1 MRQAGTTII
10 IILIINE
17 CWSLPKDATVE
28 RKEEREI
35 VFKAEHLKYTQ
46 KKKNKV
52 GRALSPFLV
61 VICFQDMD
69 ALQHTPHCEAFLSL
83 HTLQAEGLADLFL
96 LQQQVKSALM

>member
-1 MRQAGTTII
+1 M
-10 IILIINE
+10 
-17 CWSLPKDATVE
+17 E

-46 KKKNKV
+46 KKKFKKNHNV
-52 GRALSPFLV
+52 ALSLFLV
-61 VICFQDMD
+61 VICFQDID

-96 LQQQVKSALM
+96 LQQQVKSALMQHDSGVYCSAFLHTYIPRRL

>member
-1 MRQAGTTII
+1 M
-10 IILIINE
+10 
-17 CWSLPKDATVE
+17 E

-46 KKKNKV
+46 KKKKV

-83 HTLQAEGLADLFL
+83 HTLQAEGLANLFL